1 MNLKTY
7 KLIAFLLTIVLIGI
21 IFLNKEIFIPSP
33 KSEEIST
40 NEETQLSSYIQN
52 LNISENEMLSSP
64 LSLTGEARLLYS
76 EGIFPIEIISKEG
89 SVVASASATALGD
102 WMTEDFVP
110 FEAVLTFLVEKDT
123 EAFVV
128 LKKSNP
134 SGEKENG
141 LEFQIPVLLKAPE
154 ESPFEEIALFVYDP
168 EVDSYACSKKG
179 LIPIRKTIEKTD
191 DPITASVE
199 LLLSS
204 TLSEDERALGYINS
218 FPLFGFELGT
228 ARIEDGV
235 VTLSFIDPYQTTSGG
250 ACRVEIMKNQIETT
264 VLQFKNVREVN
275 FLPQELFQP

>member
-134 SGEKENG
+134 PGEKEND

-154 ESPFEEIALFVYDP
+154 ESPFEEIALFVYNP
-168 EVDSYACSKKG
+168 ELDNYACSKKG
-179 LIPIRKTIEKTD
+179 IIPLRKTIKKGN

-199 LLLSS
+199 LLLSNAL
-204 TLSEDERALGYINS
+204 TEEERALGYISS

-250 ACRVEIMKNQIETT
+250 ACRVTIMKNQIETT